1 LHRPGPRWDNSRAGW
16 PAPLRPGEAKNDR
29 RAPRV
34 TVDPEE
40 ETEMSQDEPRTS
52 RKRRRVLQAAAASAA
67 LAGLGFPAIVRGQA
81 SALKVGV
88 LLPRSG
94 FQGFIGQSCQK
105 GADLAPGVIK
115 EMLGVNIEL
124 MNADTETNI
133 DVARTRAERLI
144 QEGANVLVGP
154 FDSGAA
160 AAIAQVAEQRGVPFV
175 INIAAAPQITEQGYR
190 YVFRNFQTA
199 GDIVRNGL
207 DLIGALFQATN
218 TVPRTAVFMHVNDT
232 FGQAMAKGIGA
243 VLPQRT
249 QLPFKVVDTISYDP
263 AAKDL
268 TVEVGKAKATKADF
282 LLLVCRLNDAI
293 ILRREMVKQRWYPMG
308 VISPGSPGMYE
319 EQFFRTLGKLSEY
332 CVSNVPWY
340 NPRAD
345 LTKVVEK
352 AFLKQNP
359 KDRLPFHGLNV
370 GFTFE
375 AILIAADAY
384 RRSKSTDPK
393 VLAEAIRQ
401 TNITSKMML
410 GAPIRFNAK
419 GQVEGIGSACIQNLN
434 LNPTVVLP
442 ADAATARPVF
452 PAPDFK
458 PA

>member
-1 LHRPGPRWDNSRAGW
+1 MNNGSN
-16 PAPLRPGEAKNDR
+16 PL
-29 RAPRV
+29 
-34 TVDPEE
+34 
-40 ETEMSQDEPRTS
+40 SS
-52 RKRRRVLQAAAASAA
+52 SRRRMVQAAGAAAALST
-67 LAGLGFPAIVRGQA
+67 LGFPAIVRAQA
-81 SALKVGV
+81 TRLKVGV

-115 EMLGVNIEL
+115 EMLGVDVEL

-175 INIAAAPQITEQGYR
+175 INIAAAPQITEQGYK

-199 GDIVRNGL
+199 IDIVRNGL
-207 DLIGALFQATN
+207 VLIGDLFQATN
-218 TVPRTAVFMHVNDT
+218 TVPRTAVYMHVNDT
-232 FGQAMAKGIGA
+232 FGQAMTKGIGA
-243 VLPQRT
+243 ILPRQT
-249 QLPFKVVDTISYDP
+249 QLPFKVVETISYDP

-268 TVEVGKAKATKADF
+268 TVEVSKAKASKADF
-282 LLLVCRLNDAI
+282 LLLVCRLQDSI
-293 ILRREMVKQRWYPMG
+293 LLRREMVKQRWNPMG

-319 EQFFRTLGKLSEY
+319 EQFFKTLGKLSEY

-340 NPRAD
+340 DPTAP

-359 KDRLPFHGLNV
+359 KDKLVFHGLNV

-375 AILIAADAY
+375 AVLIAADAFK
-384 RRSKSTDPK
+384 RAKSTDPK
-393 VLAEAIRQ
+393 VLADAIRQ
-401 TNITSKMML
+401 TNITSKMTL
-410 GAPIRFNAK
+410 GAPIKFNAK
-419 GQVEGIGSACIQNLN
+419 GQVEGIGSACVQNLN
-434 LNPTVVLP
+434 LTPTVVLP
-442 ADAATARPVF
+442 TSAATAKPVF
-452 PAPDFK
+452 PMPEYKA
-458 PA
+458 

>member
-1 LHRPGPRWDNSRAGW
+1 MNNGSNPVSPS
-16 PAPLRPGEAKNDR
+16 
-29 RAPRV
+29 
-34 TVDPEE
+34 
-40 ETEMSQDEPRTS
+40 
-52 RKRRRVLQAAAASAA
+52 RRRVVQGAGAAAALST
-67 LAGLGFPAIVRGQA
+67 LGFPAIVRAQGTR
-81 SALKVGV
+81 LKVGV

-115 EMLGVNIEL
+115 EMLGVDVEL

-175 INIAAAPQITEQGYR
+175 INIAAAPQITEQGYK

-199 GDIVRNGL
+199 IDIVRNGL
-207 DLIGALFQATN
+207 VLIGDLFQATN
-218 TVPRTAVFMHVNDT
+218 TVPRTAVYMHVNDT
-232 FGQAMAKGIGA
+232 FGQAMTKGIGA
-243 VLPQRT
+243 LLPRQT
-249 QLPFKVVDTISYDP
+249 QLPFKVVDTIAYDP

-268 TVEVGKAKATKADF
+268 TVEVSKAKASKADF
-282 LLLVCRLNDAI
+282 LLLVCRLQDSI
-293 ILRREMVKQRWYPMG
+293 ILRREMVKQRWNPMG

-319 EQFFRTLGKLSEY
+319 EQFFRTLGKLSEH

-340 NPRAD
+340 DPNAA

-359 KDRLPFHGLNV
+359 KDKLVFHGLNA

-375 AILIAADAY
+375 AVLIAADAF
-384 RRSKSTDPK
+384 RRAKSTDPK

-401 TNITSKMML
+401 TNITSKMTL
-410 GAPIRFNAK
+410 GAPIKFNAK
-419 GQVEGIGSACIQNLN
+419 GQVEGIGSACVQNLN
-434 LNPTVVLP
+434 LTPTVVLP
-442 ADAATARPVF
+442 TAAATAKPVF
-452 PAPDFK
+452 PMPEYKA
-458 PA
+458 

>member
-1 LHRPGPRWDNSRAGW
+1 MH
-16 PAPLRPGEAKNDR
+16 LR
-29 RAPRV
+29 
-34 TVDPEE
+34 
-40 ETEMSQDEPRTS
+40 EPRTS
-52 RKRRRVLQAAAASAA
+52 PKRRRVLQAAAATAA
-67 LAGLGFPAIVRGQA
+67 LSGLGFPAVVRGQA
-81 SALKVGV
+81 PALKVGV

-105 GADLAPGVIK
+105 GADLAPGVIR

-207 DLIGALFQATN
+207 DLIGTLFQATN

-243 VLPQRT
+243 ILPSRT
-249 QLPFKVVDTISYDP
+249 QLPFKIVDTISYDP

-319 EQFFRTLGKLSEY
+319 EQFFKTLGKLSEY

-340 NPRAD
+340 NPRAP
-345 LTKVVEK
+345 LTQVVEK

-384 RRSKSTDPK
+384 RRAKSTDPK
-393 VLAEAIRQ
+393 VLADAIRQ
-401 TNITSKMML
+401 TNIPSKMML
-410 GAPIRFNAK
+410 GAPIKFNAK

-442 ADAATARPVF
+442 ADAATAKPVF

>member
-1 LHRPGPRWDNSRAGW
+1 MNNGSNPRS
-16 PAPLRPGEAKNDR
+16 PI
-29 RAPRV
+29 
-34 TVDPEE
+34 
-40 ETEMSQDEPRTS
+40 
-52 RKRRRVLQAAAASAA
+52 RRRVVQAAGAAAALST
-67 LAGLGFPAIVRGQA
+67 LGFPAIVRAQA
-81 SALKVGV
+81 TRLKVGV

-115 EMLGVNIEL
+115 EMLGVDVEL

-199 GDIVRNGL
+199 IDIVRNGL
-207 DLIGALFQATN
+207 VLIGDLFQSTN
-218 TVPRTAVFMHVNDT
+218 TVPRTAVYMHVNDT
-232 FGQAMAKGIGA
+232 FGQAMTKGIGA
-243 VLPQRT
+243 ILPRQT
-249 QLPFKVVDTISYDP
+249 QLPFKIVDTISYDP

-268 TVEVGKAKATKADF
+268 TVEVSKAKASKADF
-282 LLLVCRLNDAI
+282 LLLVCRLQDSI
-293 ILRREMVKQRWYPMG
+293 ILRREMVKQRWNPMG

-319 EQFFRTLGKLSEY
+319 EQFFKTLGKLSEH
-332 CVSNVPWY
+332 CISNVPWY
-340 NPRAD
+340 DPTAP

-359 KDRLPFHGLNV
+359 KDKLVFHGLNV

-375 AILIAADAY
+375 AVLIAADAY
-384 RRSKSTDPK
+384 KRAKSTDPK

-401 TNITSKMML
+401 TDIKSKMTL
-410 GAPIRFNAK
+410 GAPIKFNAK
-419 GQVEGIGSACIQNLN
+419 GQVEGIGSACVQNLN
-434 LNPTVVLP
+434 LTPTVVLP
-442 ADAATARPVF
+442 TSAATAKPVF
-452 PAPDFK
+452 PVPGYA
-458 PA
+458 A

>member
-1 LHRPGPRWDNSRAGW
+1 MSTRTNTPRPSR
-16 PAPLRPGEAKNDR
+16 R
-29 RAPRV
+29 
-34 TVDPEE
+34 
-40 ETEMSQDEPRTS
+40 Q
-52 RKRRRVLQAAAASAA
+52 VLQGVGAAAVLST
-67 LAGLGFPAIVRGQA
+67 LGFPAIVRGQA
-81 SALKVGV
+81 SRLKVGV

-115 EMLGVNIEL
+115 EMLGVDVEL

-175 INIAAAPQITEQGYR
+175 INIAAAPQITEQGYKF
-190 YVFRNFQTA
+190 VFRNFQTA
-199 GDIVRNGL
+199 PDIVRNGL
-207 DLIGALFQATN
+207 ALIGDLFQATN

-243 VLPQRT
+243 VMPRQT
-249 QLPFKVVDTISYDP
+249 QLPFKIVDTISYDP

-268 TVEVGKAKATKADF
+268 TVEVSKAKASNADF
-282 LLLVCRLNDAI
+282 LLLVCRLQDSI
-293 ILRREMVKQRWYPMG
+293 ILRREMVKQRWNPMG

-319 EQFFRTLGKLSEY
+319 EQFFKTLGKLSEH
-332 CVSNVPWY
+332 CISNVPWY
-340 NPRAD
+340 DPNAA

-359 KDRLPFHGLNV
+359 KDKLVFHGLNV

-375 AILIAADAY
+375 AILIAADAF
-384 RRSKSTDPK
+384 RRAKSTDPK

-401 TNITSKMML
+401 TDIKSKMTL
-410 GAPIRFNAK
+410 GAPIKFNAK
-419 GQVEGIGSACIQNLN
+419 GQVEGIGSACVQNLN
-434 LNPTVVLP
+434 LLPTVVLP
-442 ADAATARPVF
+442 AAAATAKPVF
-452 PAPDFK
+452 PMPAFK
-458 PA
+458 A